1 MGIFEQLFKRKK
13 EVTSK
18 DLKVALLG
26 LRRDGRKKQLELR
39 KLAQKRGKLIERIK
53 QSRREGNPIE
63 VDVLWE
69 ELKQLRVD
77 SAYAKRDAK
86 ILSLEAIGL
95 TRYHRGLARLEKA
108 NDETRI
114 QDLLARVR
122 TSGLEEKL
130 RGQQVDEDAYLDEL
144 NATLEDIGLE
154 IDSQEFEEDD
164 PEKTRFLQD
173 IDAINLAEEAGEL
186 DQAFEKEQALS
197 QRLEEN
203 EMNTEG

>member
-1 MGIFEQLFKRKK
+1 MGIFEQLFRRKQQ
-13 EVTSK
+13 VTSK

-39 KLAQKRGKLIERIK
+39 KLATKRGKLIDRIK
-53 QSRREGNPIE
+53 QARREGNPIE
-63 VDVLWE
+63 IDVLWE

-86 ILSLEAIGL
+86 IISLESIGL

-154 IDSQEFEEDD
+154 LDSQEIEEDD
-164 PEKTRFLQD
+164 PEKARFLQD

-186 DQAFEKEQALS
+186 DQAFEKEQDLS
-197 QRLEEN
+197 RRLEEN
-203 EMNTEG
+203 EMSTEE